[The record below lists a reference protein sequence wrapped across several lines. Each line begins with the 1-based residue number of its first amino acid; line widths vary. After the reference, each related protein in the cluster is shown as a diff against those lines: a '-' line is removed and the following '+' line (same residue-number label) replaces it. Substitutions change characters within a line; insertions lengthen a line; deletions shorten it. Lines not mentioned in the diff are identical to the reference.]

1 MFIGLLSVKILSAHA
16 CSSSV
21 VWMLRILAAMLLIK
35 SSAVSEPLLLI
46 EMDEQG
52 LIEAPQSVPVR
63 V

>member
-1 MFIGLLSVKILSAHA
+1 MFIGLLSVKILSAHVR
-16 CSSSV
+16 SSSV
-21 VWMLRILAAMLLIK
+21 VRILAAMLLIN

-63 V
+63 L

>member
-1 MFIGLLSVKILSAHA
+1 MLHIFIGLLSVKILSAHA
-16 CSSSV
+16 RSSSV
-21 VWMLRILAAMLLIK
+21 VRMLLIN